1 MTLPSL
7 QGHEVFETAGLR
19 AVFQAIRRAGGE
31 ARIVGGAVRN
41 ALMREAVHDID
52 LATTLPPEK
61 VVEAARTAGL
71 RSVATG
77 IEHGT
82 VTVLSDGNGF
92 EVTTLRRDV
101 ETHGRKATVAFT
113 DDWAAD
119 AARRDFTMNALY
131 CSGDGEVFDPLN
143 GIADL
148 ETRTVRFVGDPDA
161 RIREDYLRI
170 LRFFRFISQYGR
182 GEVDSEGLAACTHL
196 RQGLKKLSRE
206 RIGQETRKL
215 LGGKRAGEVALLMN
229 EAGINQALLGSTM
242 DHELLSAV
250 AAYAR
255 SVGIVPDYTTLL
267 AAALPLPGDEV
278 SALLRL
284 SNAQTRLLNDVQS
297 ALPPSPALR
306 DNERKVVLYQTGP
319 ETWRRAVLLAWA
331 RDGQV
336 EDTGWARLY
345 GLPDEW
351 EIPVFPVKG
360 ADVVA
365 AGVKGGPLV
374 GETLTALEDWWIA
387 GGFMASRD
395 ELLARLT
402 A

>member
-7 QGHEVFETAGLR
+7 HGHEIFETAGLR
-19 AVFQAIRRAGGE
+19 AVFQAITRAGGE

-41 ALMREAVHDID
+41 ALMGESIHDID
-52 LATTLPPEK
+52 LATTLTPEK
-61 VVEAARTAGL
+61 VVEAAGTAGL

-113 DDWAAD
+113 DDWAVD

-255 SVGIVPDYTTLL
+255 SVGVVPDYTTLL

-374 GETLTALEDWWIA
+374 GETLTGLEDWWIA

>member
-7 QGHEVFETAGLR
+7 HGHEIFETAGLR
-19 AVFQAIRRAGGE
+19 AVFQAITRAGGE

-41 ALMREAVHDID
+41 ALMGESIHDID
-52 LATTLPPEK
+52 LATTLTPEK
-61 VVEAARTAGL
+61 VVEAAGTAGL

-113 DDWAAD
+113 DDWAVD

-229 EAGINQALLGSTM
+229 EAGINQALFGSTM

-255 SVGIVPDYTTLL
+255 SVGVVPDYTTLL

>member
-1 MTLPSL
+1 M
-7 QGHEVFETAGLR
+7 F
-19 AVFQAIRRAGGE
+19 
-31 ARIVGGAVRN
+31 
-41 ALMREAVHDID
+41 
-52 LATTLPPEK
+52 
-61 VVEAARTAGL
+61 
-71 RSVATG
+71 
-77 IEHGT
+77 
-82 VTVLSDGNGF
+82 
-92 EVTTLRRDV
+92 
-101 ETHGRKATVAFT
+101 
-113 DDWAAD
+113 
-119 AARRDFTMNALY
+119 
-131 CSGDGEVFDPLN
+131 
-143 GIADL
+143 
-148 ETRTVRFVGDPDA
+148 
-161 RIREDYLRI
+161 
-170 LRFFRFISQYGR
+170 
-182 GEVDSEGLAACTHL
+182 
-196 RQGLKKLSRE
+196 
-206 RIGQETRKL
+206 
-215 LGGKRAGEVALLMN
+215 
-229 EAGINQALLGSTM
+229 
-242 DHELLSAV
+242 
-250 AAYAR
+250 
-255 SVGIVPDYTTLL
+255 PDYTTLL

-284 SNAQTRLLNDVQS
+284 SNAQARALNDVQS

-331 RDGQV
+331 RDGQAG
-336 EDTGWARLY
+336 DTEWAGLY